1 MPNEKPVSASS
12 RKYILWDNDGVLVDT
27 EEWYYT
33 ATRRALGE
41 LGIELGPEVYQQIM
55 IKGQSSWDLAL
66 QAGIDHA
73 QIDAAQARRDSY
85 YQDYLRTQDISIN
98 GVVEVLAELAEHYD
112 MAIVTT
118 CKRRDFEVIHPN
130 DNILQFMQF
139 VLAREDYV
147 QSKPNP
153 EPYLLA
159 LNKFS
164 AAAEQALVIE
174 DSERGLQAARAASI
188 DCAIVDNHFTRGHDF
203 SQAQYRLNTLAE
215 LPPLLASM

>member
-1 MPNEKPVSASS
+1 MSAPR
-12 RKYILWDNDGVLVDT
+12 RKFILWDNDGVLVDT
-27 EEWYYT
+27 EQWYYT

-41 LGIELGPEVYQQIM
+41 LGVELPPEVYQQIM
-55 IKGQSSWDLAL
+55 IKGQSSWSLAL
-66 QAGIDHA
+66 QAGIDER

-85 YQDYLRTQDISIN
+85 YQHYLRTEDIRIP
-98 GVVEVLAELAEHYD
+98 GVIEVLAELAEDYD

-130 DNILQFMQF
+130 DDILHFMQF

-147 QSKPNP
+147 YSKPHP
-153 EPYLLA
+153 EPYLMA

-164 AAAEQALVIE
+164 APAEQALVIE

-188 DCAIVDNHFTRGHDF
+188 DCVIVDNHFTRGHDF
-203 SQAQYRLNTLAE
+203 SQAQYRLKTLAE
-215 LPPLLASM
+215 LPQLLRAT